1 MPDRPGYRI
10 AKRSLDLGA
19 AIFGLLITFPMLA
32 AVAILVRL
40 KLGSSVL
47 FRQERAG
54 LGGKPFHIIKFRTMT
69 DARDA
74 SGTLLPDDT
83 RLTSFGRFLRA
94 TSLDELPQLFN
105 VIAGHMSLVGPRP
118 LFVRYIPRY
127 NASQKRRL
135 EVAPGITGLAQ
146 INGRNAISWD
156 EKFALDVHYV
166 DAACFVLDLR
176 ILFATAMKVLRR
188 SDISQDGHATMP
200 EFMGPEG
207 VEL

>member
-1 MPDRPGYRI
+1 MPDRLAYRT
-10 AKRSLDLGA
+10 AKRALDLGVA
-19 AIFGLLITFPMLA
+19 LLGLIITFPMLT
-32 AVAILVRL
+32 AVAILVRV
-40 KLGSSVL
+40 KLGSPVL

-54 LGGKPFHIIKFRTMT
+54 LGGQPFHIFKFRTMT

-74 SGTLLPDDT
+74 SGALLPDDI
-83 RLTSFGRFLRA
+83 RLTSFGKFLRT

-105 VIAGHMSLVGPRP
+105 VIAGQMSLVGPRP

-146 INGRNAISWD
+146 INGRNTISWD
-156 EKFALDVHYV
+156 EKFALDVRYV
-166 DAACFVLDLR
+166 DSANFVLDLR

-188 SDISQDGHATMP
+188 SDINQGGHATMP
-200 EFMGPEG
+200 EFMGNEG
-207 VEL
+207 KQ